1 MIEPVNSDHHVAAP
15 RLPHALY
22 AADERQVGPAGRQE
36 HSTVTDADHLSATHN
51 SLIEELL
58 SFALHTAS
66 LEVGVRRGQSWSQS
80 ERTDIRTKTLAIS
93 QNMIMKFSIY
103 CINLSPHLCGFPKP
117 LPELSGWKESRNLGP
132 VLHTGKPLTF
142 SQLLGCR
149 EMDPLSP
156 LWSPHLPLSSAG
168 LWFRRTT
175 PLPGP
180 FPGGWFSGFSWSR
193 SSRSRRG

>member
-66 LEVGVRRGQSWSQS
+66 
-80 ERTDIRTKTLAIS
+80 
-93 QNMIMKFSIY
+93 
-103 CINLSPHLCGFPKP
+103 LCGFPKP